1 MDWNGMDWNEMEWR
15 GGNRRRQLLR
25 TLLLS
30 DLNFEKKKRVH
41 RKSRWRI
48 HPMAMH
54 TTYCVS

>member
-1 MDWNGMDWNEMEWR
+1 MEWR